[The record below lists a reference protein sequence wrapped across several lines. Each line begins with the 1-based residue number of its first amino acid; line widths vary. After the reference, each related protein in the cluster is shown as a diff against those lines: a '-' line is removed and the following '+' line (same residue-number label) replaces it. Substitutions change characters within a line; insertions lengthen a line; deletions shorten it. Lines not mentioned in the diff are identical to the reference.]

1 MMKKIFAIFSFFLTV
16 GLAAQSGKVVLDP
29 KTGGFSKNIEMP
41 EVSNRRIVIMDQRF
55 DQGVNLGLNPSEDS
69 VYIAECNRMMD
80 SIRLERPTVGLVLS
94 GGGAKG
100 AAHVGVIRY
109 LESINMPVDLVVGTS
124 MGGLVGGLKALG
136 YNAHQMDSIIRAI
149 DWDLALS
156 DNIDRKYK
164 SYKETKYRERYLISF
179 PFYYL
184 DDDIADTSRVV
195 YASGRLR
202 KNRKFDIGADDE
214 PVSLPS
220 LKDKLIQSI
229 PSGFVYGH
237 NVLNILNG
245 LSVGYQDSLN
255 FNRLPVPFACVAT
268 DLVSGKGKVWHNG
281 NLVVAMRST
290 MSIPGIFAPVKVDS
304 LVLVDGGMR
313 DNYPCDL
320 ARRMGADIIIGVD
333 LSSGFG
339 EYQDVNNLLDIINSG
354 IDMMGREAYELN
366 VNVPDVSIK
375 PELTGYNM
383 MSFGKENIDIII
395 ERGYQAALDN
405 AERLAELKAIVGDG
419 PICLNAPPA
428 KNITSDSV
436 YVADIII
443 NGVTPREK
451 SYIME
456 KAGFSAGEK
465 ICRAQIENAE
475 AILLSTKAFDNVT
488 YQLSGKEEPYTLIFD
503 CKRGPVHTFG
513 FGAKFDSEEIVSS
526 ILHLG
531 LFTNRI
537 QGSSFDVE
545 MRVAGNPHLKF
556 LYSYDSPK
564 APTFNAG
571 ASVKWTDM
579 ELLDYSKGNRLNL
592 CYLNASQEIYMS
604 NIKFKYL
611 DIKLGLK
618 NELWYSPFNDRVI
631 QKIDSFY
638 VSDIKLNDYV
648 SLYLNARGDTFDNGY
663 FPKKGVCGGLSYKW
677 VFAGLP
683 AASFD
688 NFHSL
693 TLDVK
698 AALSIGEHFTF
709 LPSLDISAL
718 IGGSIPYL
726 YGNFVG
732 GSMRGRYLSQQ
743 IPFMGVNGLVSVG
756 PYLGVLNG
764 DFRFM
769 LARNHYLSGIVG
781 YVRAS
786 DSVKT
791 YFSSENRG
799 NFGACLEYAYNSFV
813 GPVSINLHWSDL
825 IKGRN
830 KFGVY
835 VNLGFMF

>member
-1 MMKKIFAIFSFFLTV
+1 MKKTLTIFFLFLTV
-16 GLAAQSGKVVLDP
+16 CLAAQSGNVMLDP
-29 KTGGFSKNIEMP
+29 KTGGFATKIEIP
-41 EVSNRRIVIMDQRF
+41 EVSNRRIVIMNQRY
-55 DQGVNLGLNPSEDS
+55 DQGVNLGLNPDEDS

-80 SIRLERPTVGLVLS
+80 SIRLKRPTVGLVLS

-100 AAHVGVIRY
+100 AAHIGVIRY

-136 YNAHQMDSIIRAI
+136 YNAHQMDSIIRDI

-156 DNIDRKYK
+156 DNIARQYK
-164 SYKETKYRERYLISF
+164 SYKETKYKERYLISF

-184 DDDIADTSRVV
+184 EEETADNSKVR

-202 KNRKFDIGADDE
+202 KNKKVDLGADEE

-245 LSVGYQDSLN
+245 LSVDYQDSLD
-255 FNRLPVPFACVAT
+255 FNKLPVPFACVAT

-366 VNVPDVSIK
+366 VTIPDVSIK
-375 PELTGYNM
+375 PELKGYNM
-383 MSFGKENIDIII
+383 MSFGKEEIDIII
-395 ERGYQAALDN
+395 DRGYQAAVKN
-405 AERLAELKAIVGDG
+405 ADKLAELKALVGDTL
-419 PICLNAPPA
+419 ICLNAPPA
-428 KNITSDSV
+428 RNITTDSV
-436 YVADIII
+436 YVAEIII
-443 NGVTPREK
+443 NGVTPKERT
-451 SYIME
+451 YLME
-456 KAGFSAGEK
+456 KTGLSKCRK

-475 AILLSTKAFDNVT
+475 AIMLSTKAFENVT
-488 YQLSGKEEPYTLIFD
+488 YQLRGKGDPYTLIFD

-537 QGSSFDVE
+537 QGSTFDME
-545 MRVAGNPHLKF
+545 LKVASNPHLKV

-592 CYLNASQEIYMS
+592 CYLNASQEVYMS

-618 NELWYSPFNDRVI
+618 NDLWYSPYNDRVV
-631 QKIDSFY
+631 QKIHSFY
-638 VSDIKLNDYV
+638 MPDVKVNDYV

-663 FPKKGVCGGLSYKW
+663 FPTKGVSGGISYKW
-677 VFAGLP
+677 VFAGVP

-698 AALSIGEHFTF
+698 AAISIGGHFTF
-709 LPSLDISAL
+709 LPSLDLSAL
-718 IGGSIPYL
+718 IGDNIPYL
-726 YGNFVG
+726 YGNYVG

-756 PYLGVLNG
+756 PYLGVLSG

-769 LARNHYLSGIVG
+769 LAKNHYLSGVVG

-786 DSVKT
+786 DSFRK

-799 NFGACLEYAYNSFV
+799 NFGAGIEYAYNSFA
-813 GPVSINLHWSDL
+813 GPISFNVHWSDL
-825 IKGRN
+825 IPGRN

-835 VNLGFMF
+835 VNIGFMF